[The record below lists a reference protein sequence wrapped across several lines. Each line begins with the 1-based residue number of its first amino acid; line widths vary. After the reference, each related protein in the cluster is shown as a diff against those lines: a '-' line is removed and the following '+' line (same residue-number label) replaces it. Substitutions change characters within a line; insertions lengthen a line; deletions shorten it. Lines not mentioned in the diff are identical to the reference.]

1 MAEIINQTA
10 PIIAI
15 ACAGIFFM
23 TALITGAW
31 KYNSMMNSPEFKAPY
46 YVDIAHRSALLYA
59 FAALLIAV
67 FAYMSAFSQ
76 WLNILA
82 TIPPLLFFAIAIA
95 KYITLGMANKTNNAL
110 RDSENPGLDK
120 LIMRTLML
128 AEIGGFFILLI
139 GFFARILL

>member
-1 MAEIINQTA
+1 MTEIINQTA

-31 KYNSMMNSPEFKAPY
+31 KYNCMMHSPEFKAPY

-67 FAYMSAFSQ
+67 
-76 WLNILA
+76 
-82 TIPPLLFFAIAIA
+82 LL
-95 KYITLGMANKTNNAL
+95 
-110 RDSENPGLDK
+110 P
-120 LIMRTLML
+120 
-128 AEIGGFFILLI
+128 
-139 GFFARILL
+139 